1 MKEYIIQYT
10 TDNNKYPKSRPA
22 ELTIT
27 DNSIRGALSRGAIT
41 LNFDYP
47 DGYEILSARRVDI
60 CYE

>member
-10 TDNNKYPKSRPA
+10 TDDNPKSRPA

-41 LNFDYP
+41 LNLDYP